1 MIIKKVYFYKRLNHS
16 VKHFNIL
23 RDRSKYRIHEYIIV
37 KQLRKSIMYLH
48 EIRRKHFPEHR
59 GR

>member
-23 RDRSKYRIHEYIIV
+23 RDRLTFELKNN
-37 KQLRKSIMYLH
+37 L
-48 EIRRKHFPEHR
+48 
-59 GR
+59 